1 MDHYPEYANQQE
13 NRPPAHCAACGQAV
27 AAVPPRNQTVLWVI
41 ALLLAVIATA
51 MLTRGQAAISRTA
64 VAQSADVTGRTEIAP
79 RSIYAF
85 SGQLTRDRFGL
96 FMMDVDAATVWCYEL
111 APREDSQLHMRLVA
125 ARSWYWD
132 RSLEEFN
139 VAGPVPGAVREMV
152 LQQRSHRDLTQPQPS
167 PDEGGPVIPGV
178 ENPPEDR

>member
-1 MDHYPEYANQQE
+1 MEHYPENAHQQHDSLP
-13 NRPPAHCAACGQAV
+13 NHCAACGQAV
-27 AAVPPRNQTVLWVI
+27 AVAQPRNQTVLWVI

-51 MLTRGQAAISRTA
+51 LLTRGQSAISRSA
-64 VAQSADVTGRTEIAP
+64 LAQSADRGGRTEIAP
-79 RSIYAF
+79 RSVYAF

-111 APREDSQLHMRLVA
+111 DRGEDSQLHMRLVA

-139 VAGPVPGAVREMV
+139 VAAPVPGAVREMV
-152 LQQRSHRDLTQPQPS
+152 LQQRSHRDLSQPP
-167 PDEGGPVIPGV
+167 PVEDDGPVIPGV
-178 ENPPEDR
+178 NEPGQGQ